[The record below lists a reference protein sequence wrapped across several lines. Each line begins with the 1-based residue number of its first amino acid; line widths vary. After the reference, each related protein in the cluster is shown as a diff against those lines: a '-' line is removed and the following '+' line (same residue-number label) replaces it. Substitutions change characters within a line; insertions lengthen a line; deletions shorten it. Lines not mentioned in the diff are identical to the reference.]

1 MLIPKDR
8 IGVVK
13 DKEIREAIEKNLNVK
28 LSFKE
33 NLVEIDGESLDLFKA
48 KNVVKSIGRGF
59 SPEKAFRLFDEEES
73 LKIIDLSEYSDKKTK
88 VIKSRLIGTRGKTRR
103 SIEYFS
109 KCSVSIY
116 GNTICLIGKYEQIKV
131 AEEAVKRIIRGAKH
145 SKVYSYLQDAKV
157 D

>member
-1 MLIPKDR
+1 LLIPKDR

-73 LKIIDLSEYSDKKTK
+73 LKIIDLSEYSDKK
-88 VIKSRLIGTRGKTRR
+88 
-103 SIEYFS
+103 
-109 KCSVSIY
+109 
-116 GNTICLIGKYEQIKV
+116 
-131 AEEAVKRIIRGAKH
+131 
-145 SKVYSYLQDAKV
+145 D
-157 D
+157 